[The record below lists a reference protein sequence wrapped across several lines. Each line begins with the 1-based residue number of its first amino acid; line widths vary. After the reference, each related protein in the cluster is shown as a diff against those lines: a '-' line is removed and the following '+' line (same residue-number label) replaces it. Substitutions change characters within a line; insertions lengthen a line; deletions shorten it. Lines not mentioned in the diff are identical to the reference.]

1 MLFICA
7 SLNPAPLLKRQAK
20 MVIDSQTLDEAW
32 QQVWQ
37 TLAPNQ
43 AMPDLQTVLN
53 AYAQPQRHYHTT
65 QHLQECLLWWQRCQN
80 HMQAPAEVALA
91 LFYHDIVYDP
101 KRSDNELQS
110 ANTMLAHLQAY
121 LPEAS
126 TERIYR
132 WILATA
138 HHGQQTTLS
147 DADDADLKWVLD
159 IDLGILSADAER
171 FQEYERQIRMEYR
184 HVPLLI
190 YRCKRRQVLRDFAQ
204 APHLYH
210 TDYFRNQLERA
221 AKANLQAV

>member
-1 MLFICA
+1 
-7 SLNPAPLLKRQAK
+7 

>member
-126 TERIYR
+126 TDRIYR

>member
-1 MLFICA
+1 
-7 SLNPAPLLKRQAK
+7 

-221 AKANLQAV
+221 AKANSQAV

>member
-1 MLFICA
+1 
-7 SLNPAPLLKRQAK
+7 

-221 AKANLQAV
+221 AKANVQAV

>member
-1 MLFICA
+1 VLFICA

>member
-65 QHLQECLLWWQRCQN
+65 QPLQECLLWWQRCQN

-126 TERIYR
+126 TKRIYR

>member
-1 MLFICA
+1 
-7 SLNPAPLLKRQAK
+7 

-65 QHLQECLLWWQRCQN
+65 QHLQECLLWWQRCQD

>member
-1 MLFICA
+1 
-7 SLNPAPLLKRQAK
+7 

-110 ANTMLAHLQAY
+110 ANTMLAQLQAY